1 MLALGHCTQRIHF
14 ILRLITHIYIFTVK
28 ETYAVTETI
37 PNTDKR
43 CTNMW
48 YWYNHTVW
56 PIMLPYTP
64 VSIAQNMYL
73 QMVRWDEIRTIRKE
87 N

>member
-14 ILRLITHIYIFTVK
+14 ILRLITHIYVFTVK
-28 ETYAVTETI
+28 ETYVVRETI
-37 PNTDKR
+37 PNTDRR
-43 CTNMW
+43 CSNMW
-48 YWYNHTVW
+48 YWYNH
-56 PIMLPYTP
+56 MLPYTP

-73 QMVRWDEIRTIRKE
+73 QIVWWDEIRMIIKE

>member
-1 MLALGHCTQRIHF
+1 
-14 ILRLITHIYIFTVK
+14 
-28 ETYAVTETI
+28 
-37 PNTDKR
+37 
-43 CTNMW
+43 MW

-73 QMVRWDEIRTIRKE
+73 QMVWWDEIRIRKE